1 MLGQLFIKHQR
12 ALDNLKTRFRS
23 HLHEQIK
30 WNERLIGIKGA
41 RGVGKTTLA
50 LQHIREVYGS
60 SRECLYVNLDD
71 IAFPYDN
78 LVQLAEEFERSGG
91 RYLFLDEI
99 HKYSNWSQELKNIYD
114 NFPDLHVVFTGS
126 SILDILR
133 GKADLSRRAV
143 VYRMQGLSFR
153 EFLQIE
159 SEKTFQS
166 YSLEQLLENHEQFAA
181 EINSVVKPFRYFEQY
196 LRYGY
201 YPYYLE
207 SVDNYTFKLSNTI
220 SLMIETDLPLLL
232 NVDMQYI
239 GKLKKFL
246 NLLSN
251 SVPFKPNV
259 SNLAAGIGISW
270 QSVIHYL
277 RYLDEAEII
286 RIIYQEGKNLKSL
299 SKPDMVYLHHPNHFY
314 VFDSQMGNK
323 GNVRES
329 FFVNQVSYH
338 HTVETARRG
347 DFTVNGKYHFE
358 VGEKNKTYHQI
369 ANIKNSYVIAD
380 DIEFGFGNKI
390 PLWLFGFLY

>member
-1 MLGQLFIKHQR
+1 MSEQLFTKHQKAIDR
-12 ALDNLKTRFRS
+12 LKTCFRS
-23 HLHEQIK
+23 NLHGRIQ
-30 WNERLIGIKGA
+30 WGERLIGIKGA
-41 RGVGKTTLA
+41 RGVGKTTLM
-50 LQHIREVYGS
+50 LQHIKEVHGYDPS
-60 SRECLYVNLDD
+60 CLYVNLDD

-78 LVQLAEEFERSGG
+78 LVQLAEAFEKTGG
-91 RYLFLDEI
+91 KYLFFDEI
-99 HKYSNWSQELKNIYD
+99 HKYANWSQELKNIYD
-114 NFPDLHVVFTGS
+114 RFPDLHVVFTGS
-126 SILDILR
+126 SILDILK

-159 SEKTFQS
+159 TGQQFDS
-166 YSLEQLLENHEQFAA
+166 YALEQVLENHEQYGKD
-181 EINSVVKPFRYFEQY
+181 INSKVKPFQFFEQY

-207 SVDNYTFKLSNTI
+207 SIENYTYKLSNTI
-220 SLMIETDLPLLL
+220 GLMIETDLPLLL

-251 SVPFKPNV
+251 SIPFKPNV

-270 QSVIHYL
+270 QSVINYL

-286 RIIYQEGKNLKSL
+286 RIIYHEGKNLKSL

-314 VFDSQMGNK
+314 VFNAELTNK
-323 GNVRES
+323 GNLRES
-329 FFVNQVSYH
+329 FFVNQLSYQH
-338 HTVETARRG
+338 KVETARRG
-347 DFTVNGKYHFE
+347 DFVVNGRYYFKL
-358 VGEKNKTYHQI
+358 GGKNKTYHQI
-369 ANIKNSYVIAD
+369 ANIQNSYVVAD
-380 DIEFGFGNKI
+380 NIEYSFGNKI